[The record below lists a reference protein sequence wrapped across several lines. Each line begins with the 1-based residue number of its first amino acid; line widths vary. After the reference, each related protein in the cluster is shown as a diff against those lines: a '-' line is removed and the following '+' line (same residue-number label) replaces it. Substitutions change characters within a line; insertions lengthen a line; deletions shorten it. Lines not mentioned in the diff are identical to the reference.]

1 MRKLF
6 FFFLF
11 IFIFSFFS
19 ACSSDSYDIVAFTP
33 VNEDVIN
40 VENIVAAK
48 PAGWY
53 DHLTQ
58 ADSKEYLLLFYI
70 SGDNL
75 RNDLYFRQMAQ
86 IARGLSS
93 VYRIDG
99 KPKKSYSE
107 ITCAGLWDGYNKN
120 ENAAASL
127 EVDSSAGKYT
137 SSYFLPNTYLF
148 EIKWP
153 GEKTTA
159 QLVSDYKSF
168 TTDLSDEVISSGDNW
183 LSNLKEVDTGKG
195 EVFKKFLKWGISKYN
210 SDGSKRVV
218 VFIAGVGG
226 GSFGDE
232 TGTYIPPESRALCCD
247 YSARR
252 NYLSASEIA
261 SGLSSVGFSTDN
273 KIEMLVIDSG
283 YSCSL
288 EDAFE
293 YKDYAKAL
301 IASPSDVPAGGID
314 LNYFVQSLRS
324 SSTVYSV
331 GAETVNVY
339 ANRNYTTQEKY
350 VENGTASLSF
360 IDLSLI
366 NDIADRV
373 NDIATR
379 FLNTKTSSAENIID
393 SKYTFYECLT
403 NSDYGFLRYDDD
415 KSLFLT
421 DYAMFYKPIYEHII
435 YTSSDKYNIFSGFFY
450 QFDLGYFAD
459 KVARIGET
467 NGSTGINSIYYHC
480 NELGKLLS
488 KAVVA
493 SWRNGNGSKPGIYS
507 SKDEDGYIING
518 ITITGPARV
527 AYDYSASTTGK
538 NSVYL
543 QPYNFTDFSYKA
555 YYSSSCANNWC
566 DLLKDLYPEQF
577 KENDHIDY

>member
-1 MRKLF
+1 MRKLHF
-6 FFFLF
+6 FFVLV
-11 IFIFSFFS
+11 ITFSFF
-19 ACSSDSYDIVAFTP
+19 AGCSSDSYDIVAFTP
-33 VNEDVIN
+33 VDEDSIN

-48 PAGWY
+48 PADWY
-53 DHLTQ
+53 EHLTQ
-58 ADSKEYLLLFYI
+58 NDSRDYLLLFYI

-75 RNDLYFRQMAQ
+75 RNDLYFKQMAQ

-99 KPKKSYSE
+99 KPKKAYSE

-127 EVDSSAGKYT
+127 ETDSSAAKYT

-148 EIKWP
+148 EINWP

-159 QLVSDYKSF
+159 QLVSDVKSF
-168 TTDLSDEVISSGDNW
+168 TTDLSEEVISSDDNW
-183 LSNLKEVDTGKG
+183 LSSLKEVDTGKG
-195 EVFKKFLKWGISKYN
+195 DVFKKFLKWGISKYN

-218 VFIAGVGG
+218 VFIAGAGG
-226 GSFGDE
+226 GSFGNE
-232 TGTYIPPESRALCCD
+232 VGTYIPPENRALCCD

-252 NYLSASEIA
+252 NYLSASEIT
-261 SGLSSVGFSTDN
+261 SGLSSVGFSSGN
-273 KIEMLVIDSG
+273 KIELLVIDSG

-288 EDAFE
+288 EDSFE
-293 YKDYAKAL
+293 YKDYVKGL

-314 LNYFVQSLRS
+314 LNYFVQSLRAN
-324 SSTVYSV
+324 STVYSV

-339 ANRNYTTQEKY
+339 ANRNYCTQEKY

-360 IDLSLI
+360 IDLSLV
-366 NDIADRV
+366 NDIADRM

-379 FLNTKTSSAENIID
+379 FLNTKTSSAENKID

-415 KSLFLT
+415 KTLFIT
-421 DYAMFYKPIYEHII
+421 DYAMFYKPRYEHII
-435 YTSSDKYNIFSGFFY
+435 YTKQDKYNIFSGFFY

-459 KVARIGET
+459 KVAKTGET
-467 NGSTGINSIYYHC
+467 KGSTGINTIYHHC
-480 NELGKLLS
+480 NELKKLLA

-493 SWRNGNGSKPGIYS
+493 SWRNGNDSKLGIYFS
-507 SKDEDGYIING
+507 RDEDGYIING

-527 AYDYSASTTGK
+527 AYDYSASASGK

-543 QPYNFTDFSYKA
+543 QPYNFTDFSYKNYHSA
-555 YYSSSCANNWC
+555 SCDNNWC